1 MTERNICISI
11 YSTLRA
17 VEQALGKLQTESI
30 DLKQV
35 SVVGKGFHKEEHPI
49 GFHATGD
56 GLRFWGHQGSFWDGV
71 WSLESGA
78 AFFWVPGLGP
88 LAAVGP
94 IVTLLVRGLEG
105 VAIGGGLG
113 VLGAALYGMGVP
125 RNSIAE
131 YEQEFKAEK
140 LLLIVHGQRS
150 DVERACGIL
159 HNETQQVAVHT
170 A

>member
-11 YSTLRA
+11 YSTHRA
-17 VEQALGKLQTESI
+17 VERALGKLQTESI

-35 SVVGKGFHKEEHPI
+35 SVVGKGFHKEEHTI
-49 GFHATGD
+49 GFHTTGD
-56 GLRFWGHQGSFWDGV
+56 GLRFRGLQSAFWDGV
-71 WSLESGA
+71 WSLRSGA

-105 VAIGGGLG
+105 VALGG
-113 VLGAALYGMGVP
+113 VLGAALYGLGVP
-125 RNSIAE
+125 RSSIAE